1 MTGSLNRA
9 KEKSNQLKRN
19 GIFPAVSLNK
29 GCQSKSSAIAA
40 TADGELMTLDRTQE
54 RKNICHLAAI
64 TLQPLPMLSPE
75 KTQDVKTQ
83 HAGLR

>member
-54 RKNICHLAAI
+54 RKNMQVNSLFHLAVK
-64 TLQPLPMLSPE
+64 E
-75 KTQDVKTQ
+75 K
-83 HAGLR
+83 

>member
-75 KTQDVKTQ
+75 ETQDVKTLDT
-83 HAGLR
+83 GPR